1 MSAINDYWD
10 ALDRLRLNA
19 PIRLQKGV
27 SINKDTV
34 ALEAGRKRGSI
45 KKSRLGFSGLIA
57 AIELASVST
66 GRVNADSTAKLDNA
80 RLKAKNYR
88 ELYHQSLNRELMLI
102 ERLAQLEKE
111 LKRFANIV
119 PIFRA

>member
-10 ALDRLRLNA
+10 ALERLRLNT
-19 PIRLQKGV
+19 PVRLQKGV

-45 KKSRLGFSGLIA
+45 KKSRPGFNDLIA

-111 LKRFANIV
+111 LKRFANVV
-119 PIFRA
+119 PLFRG